1 MKTRLSLII
10 VFYDLGK
17 EHVTYTAH
25 FGGDLYDRAEEY
37 AYKLFE
43 ELQKTR
49 NDIKYFDIFTE
60 REYDKIFK

>member
-1 MKTRLSLII
+1 MKTCLNLII

-25 FGGDLYDRAEEY
+25 WGGDLYDRAEEY

-43 ELQKTR
+43 ELQK
-49 NDIKYFDIFTE
+49 NK
-60 REYDKIFK
+60 K